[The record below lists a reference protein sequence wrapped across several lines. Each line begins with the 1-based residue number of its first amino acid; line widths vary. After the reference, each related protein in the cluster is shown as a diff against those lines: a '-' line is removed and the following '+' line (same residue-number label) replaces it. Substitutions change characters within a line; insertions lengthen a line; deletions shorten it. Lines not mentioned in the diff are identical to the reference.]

1 MSQPVRRDVAS
12 PWPFVGM
19 GTLAC
24 ALFLYGASVLAAP
37 WWAVGVLAAVWL
49 VLFVTAC
56 RWFTPYPKRVAFLGA
71 FAVVFWFAFVL
82 AGGVLLDWDPVV
94 TPAD

>member
-1 MSQPVRRDVAS
+1 MGRPINRNATS

-19 GTLAC
+19 GGLAC

-37 WWAVGVLAAVWL
+37 WWAIAVLVAVWL

-56 RWFTPYPKRVAFLGA
+56 RWFTPHPRRVAWLA
-71 FAVVFWFAFVL
+71 VFAVVFWFAFVL
-82 AGGVLLDWDPVV
+82 AGGVWLDWDPVIK
-94 TPAD
+94 PAD